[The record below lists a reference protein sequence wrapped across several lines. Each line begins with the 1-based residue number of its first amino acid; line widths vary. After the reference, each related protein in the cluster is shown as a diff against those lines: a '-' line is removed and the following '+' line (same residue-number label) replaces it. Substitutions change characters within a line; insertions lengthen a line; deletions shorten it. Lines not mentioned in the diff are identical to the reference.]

1 MTDQAVLDR
10 RRAVLDI
17 ITTHPERHSQVAWE
31 MRHPNECA
39 TTRCVAGWAIW
50 AEDPNARNSYVA
62 RQAIARRFGLSEAS
76 YQDTAQALLG
86 LTYAEA
92 YELFFFADDD
102 EAVELL
108 RQYADDSESVQ
119 HLDGFDPDLPDFRE

>member
-1 MTDQAVLDR
+1 MTDQVVLDR
-10 RRAVLDI
+10 RKAVLDI
-17 ITTHPERHSQVAWE
+17 ITAHPERHSQVAWE

-50 AEDPNARNSYVA
+50 AEDPNARNSYLA
-62 RQAIARRFGLSEAS
+62 RQAIARRFGLPEAS